1 MTPMAAERLLLDT
14 NVLLAATDRA
24 RRLHDAAFELLVSD
38 PRTLAVTT
46 QVMREFLAVATR
58 PMRANGLGQSGLVA
72 VANLEELTRDL
83 DVLAE
88 SAQSMD
94 RLMSLVRTAE
104 VGGKQVHDANLV
116 AVALTNEVNTI
127 VTDNISDFA
136 RFADL
141 IEIEQLGPL

>member
-1 MTPMAAERLLLDT
+1 MAAERLLLDT

-46 QVMREFLAVATR
+46 QVMQEFLAVATR
-58 PMRANGLGQSGLVA
+58 PMQANGLGQSGLVA

-94 RLMSLVRTAE
+94 RLKSLVRTAE

-116 AVALTNEVNTI
+116 AVALTSEVNTI